1 MTDMIITAQS
11 IGARRPQDHAV
22 AFINPYLMFTKAVND
37 DKDPDGG
44 KLPAFMDDVYVPPPP
59 TPQKPKAKLKVMK

>member
-1 MTDMIITAQS
+1 MSDMIVIAQAMG
-11 IGARRPQDHAV
+11 IRHPKDNAV
-22 AFINPYLMFTKAVND
+22 AFINPYLVFTKAVND

-59 TPQKPKAKLKVMK
+59 PPQKPKAKLKVMK